1 MAPAF
6 VSSEGEEAAGPVG
19 ASFEVGPLSR
29 SCTRASAR
37 LHLEVLGTEFLARGG
52 ERFLR
57 LYHRAWC
64 ESPAGLAL
72 AAVDASGELAGVLL
86 GTLEPAAHYRSM
98 ARRHGF
104 GLALCLLGHALTHP
118 RFAKELLVTR
128 AVRYARGAVRV
139 MARRPAPTRGTAPEE
154 GPEEGPEGKEGEIT
168 HLMVAPSARGAG
180 VGKALVHE
188 ALRAAEAAGIEQVVL
203 VTRPELASGGFYL
216 HLGWLPYGEVTSRS
230 GEHFVRYKWSLRT

>member
-6 VSSEGEEAAGPVG
+6 VGTEGEEAARPVG
-19 ASFEVGPLSR
+19 ASFEVRPLAR
-29 SCTRASAR
+29 RCTRASAR
-37 LHLEVLGTEFLARGG
+37 MHLEVLGTEFLARGG

-86 GTLEPAAHYRSM
+86 GTLEPAAHYRCM
-98 ARRHGF
+98 ARRHGL
-104 GLALCLLGHALTHP
+104 GLALWLLGHALTHP

-128 AVRYARGAVRV
+128 AVRYARGALRV
-139 MARRPAPTRGTAPEE
+139 MARRPGPTRSTAPQE
-154 GPEEGPEGKEGEIT
+154 KEGEIT

-180 VGKALVHE
+180 IGKALVHE
-188 ALRAAEAAGIEQVVL
+188 ALRAAEAAGIDHVVL
-203 VTRPELASGGFYL
+203 VTRPELAASGFYL
-216 HLGWLPYGEVTSRS
+216 HLGWVPYGELTSRS

>member
-1 MAPAF
+1 MH
-6 VSSEGEEAAGPVG
+6 
-19 ASFEVGPLSR
+19 R
-29 SCTRASAR
+29 
-37 LHLEVLGTEFLARGG
+37 EVLGTEFLARGG

-72 AAVDASGELAGVLL
+72 AAVDARGELAGVLL
-86 GTLEPAAHYRSM
+86 GTLEPALHYRWM

-104 GLALCLLGHALTHP
+104 GLALRLLGHALAHP

-128 AVRYARGAVRV
+128 AARYARGALRV
-139 MARRPAPTRGTAPEE
+139 IARRPGPTRGTAAQEKAAQE
-154 GPEEGPEGKEGEIT
+154 KEGEIT

-180 VGKALVHE
+180 IGKALVHE
-188 ALRAAEAAGIEQVVL
+188 ALRAAEAAGVDHLVL
-203 VTRPELASGGFYL
+203 VTRPELAASGFYL
-216 HLGWLPYGEVTSRS
+216 HLGWLPYGELTSRS